1 MPIFT
6 HLSDIVG
13 TGKINL
19 GTMNFKY
26 PPWDDDCYQKRDT
39 FMEVGISILKEKS
52 HTVF

>member
-19 GTMNFKY
+19 GTRTSSTHLEMMTVTK
-26 PPWDDDCYQKRDT
+26 KDT
-39 FMEVGISILKEKS
+39 FMEVGISILKRKS